1 MNLEPDRIARQ
12 LRLGEDSEWE
22 FKEIVFRG
30 DRPVGPR
37 RNDLADEIA
46 AFANGGGGLLLCG
59 VRDSGEIVG
68 MSRPRLDEVDRL
80 LVELSTDAIDP
91 PVRIRVLRR
100 EIEGKA
106 ILVVEIP
113 PGDAQHDSPGGSFVR
128 VGASKRRMTADERLR
143 LAQRRS
149 QARYRWY
156 DEQAV
161 PQTGFGTLDADLWKP
176 LLTEEGAAA
185 PKSGVEKLGLL
196 APDENGT
203 LRASVAGILVAC
215 REPERYLPNACI
227 AATRYRG
234 RDRASGQADARM
246 ITGPLD
252 RQITEA
258 VSFVIRNMAVAA
270 EKVPARAELP
280 EYRAE
285 AVFEAVVNAVAHRD
299 YGMRRSRIRISMFS
313 DRLEIQSPGGP
324 PNDLEVADLPHRQA
338 TRNELL
344 TSLLGRMSAA
354 GIRGA
359 AGRLHFIERRGDG
372 VPIIRRSTQELTG
385 RFPEFR
391 LVGESELCVV
401 IPAAPLRESAGE
413 VVIRARRGGMPFP
426 GMDLFLILPDGT
438 TRRAATDAAGEAR
451 LALHLRDLPVTVFAA
466 GDGAAAR
473 VERGW
478 RPLGGPLDLEIGSI
492 PDGGS
497 VILGED
503 GGAIPGLSGHLTP
516 SRDDRGR
523 LRAYASRLS
532 IEEGRSQPV
541 IFLPGEELR
550 LTDAEG
556 RERVV
561 RILTVNGSASL
572 VEYRDL
578 LEESESS
585 EGRPGPGAPAPGRG
599 GERR

>member
-1 MNLEPDRIARQ
+1 MNFDAGEIARQ
-12 LRLGEDSEWE
+12 LRLGEDSDWE

-46 AFANGGGGLLLCG
+46 AFANASGGVLLCG
-59 VRDSGEIVG
+59 VRDSGEVVG

-80 LVELSTDAIDP
+80 LVEVSTDAIDP

-106 ILVVEIP
+106 ILMVEIP

-128 VGASKRRMTADERLR
+128 VGASKRHMKADERLR

-185 PKSGVEKLGLL
+185 PKSGVAKLGLL
-196 APDENGT
+196 TPDEKGG

-227 AATRYRG
+227 TATRYRG
-234 RDRASGQADARM
+234 VDRASGQADART

-252 RQITEA
+252 RQIAEA
-258 VSFVIRNMAVAA
+258 VSFVVRNMTVAA
-270 EKVPARAELP
+270 EKVPARAEMP

-285 AVFEAVVNAVAHRD
+285 AIFEAVVNAVAHRD
-299 YGMRRSRIRISMFS
+299 YGMRGSRIRISMFS

-354 GIRGA
+354 GVHGGG
-359 AGRLHFIERRGDG
+359 GRLYFIERRGDG
-372 VPIIRRSTQELTG
+372 VPIIRRTTEELTG
-385 RFPEFR
+385 RLPEFR
-391 LVGESELCVV
+391 LVGGAELCVV
-401 IPAAPLRESAGE
+401 IPAAPLRASAGE
-413 VVIRARRGGMPFP
+413 AVIRARREGVPVSGIE
-426 GMDLFLILPDGT
+426 LFLILPDGT
-438 TRRAATDAAGEAR
+438 TRRAATGADGEAR
-451 LALHLRDLPVTVFAA
+451 LSLHLRDVPVTVFAA
-466 GDGAAAR
+466 GEGSAAR
-473 VERGW
+473 LERGW
-478 RPLGGPLDLEIGSI
+478 RPLGGPLDLAIREI
-492 PDGGS
+492 PNGGS
-497 VILGED
+497 VVLEED
-503 GGAIPGLSGHLTP
+503 GGVVPGLSGHLTL
-516 SRDDRGR
+516 SRDARGR
-523 LRAYASRLS
+523 LRAYGAHLS
-532 IEEGRSQPV
+532 IEEGRPQPV
-541 IFLPGEELR
+541 SFLPGEELR

-556 RERVV
+556 RERMV
-561 RILTVNGSASL
+561 RILTVNGPVSL
-572 VEYRDL
+572 VEYRDVA
-578 LEESESS
+578 EQ
-585 EGRPGPGAPAPGRG
+585 PIAAD
-599 GERR
+599 ERTAG

>member
-1 MNLEPDRIARQ
+1 MNLEADRIARQ
-12 LRLGEDSEWE
+12 LRLGEDSDWE
-22 FKEIVFRG
+22 FEEFVFRG
-30 DRPVGPR
+30 DRPIGPR

-46 AFANGGGGLLLCG
+46 AFANGSGGVLLCG
-59 VRDSGEIVG
+59 VRDSGEVVG
-68 MSRPRLDEVDRL
+68 MSRPRLDEVGRL
-80 LVELSTDAIDP
+80 LVEVSTDAIAP
-91 PVRIRVLRR
+91 PVRIRARR
-100 EIEGKA
+100 WKIEGKEVL
-106 ILVVEIP
+106 LVEVP
-113 PGDAQHDSPGGSFVR
+113 TGDARHDSPGGSFVR
-128 VGASKRRMTADERLR
+128 VGASKRNMKADERLR
-143 LAQRRS
+143 LARRRS
-149 QARYRWY
+149 QARCRRY

-176 LLTEEGAAA
+176 LLTEEGAVA
-185 PKSGVEKLGLL
+185 PKTRVEKSGLL
-196 APDENGT
+196 TPDEKGT

-227 AATRYRG
+227 TATRYRG
-234 RDRASGQADARM
+234 TDRASGQTDART

-258 VSFVIRNMAVAA
+258 VSFVIRNMTVAA

-285 AVFEAVVNAVAHRD
+285 AIFEAVVNAVAHRD
-299 YGMRRSRIRISMFS
+299 YGMRRSRVRISMFS

-354 GIRGA
+354 GIHGA
-359 AGRLHFIERRGDG
+359 AGRLYFIERRGDG

-385 RFPEFR
+385 LLPEFR

-413 VVIRARRGGMPFP
+413 AVIRARREGMPLP
-426 GMDLFLILPDGT
+426 GLDLFLTLPDGT

-451 LALHLRDLPVTVFAA
+451 LSLRLPDLPVNVFAA
-466 GDGAAAR
+466 GDGSAAR

-478 RPLGGPLDLEIGSI
+478 RPLGGPLDLEIGKI
-492 PDGGS
+492 PNGGS
-497 VILGED
+497 VVFGDD
-503 GGAIPGLSGHLTP
+503 GGVIPGLSGRLTP
-516 SRDDRGR
+516 SRDSRGR
-523 LRAYASRLS
+523 LRAYASTLS

-541 IFLPGEELR
+541 TFLPGEELR

-556 RERVV
+556 RERMV

-578 LEESESS
+578 KVVKGS
-585 EGRPGPGAPAPGRG
+585 RV
-599 GERR
+599 ERMRRSAAGNDHED